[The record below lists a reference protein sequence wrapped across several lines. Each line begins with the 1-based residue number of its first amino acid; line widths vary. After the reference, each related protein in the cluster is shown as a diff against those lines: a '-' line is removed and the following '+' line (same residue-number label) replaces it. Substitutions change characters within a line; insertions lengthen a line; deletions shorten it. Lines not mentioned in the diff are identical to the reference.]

1 MIDRSGVSHRQKW
14 EAVELKKRVL
24 NAWYWWFRKFRSS
37 QQVKLHLWMI
47 LDVVTDL
54 RGWLGNVLQ
63 NVRSA
68 DGGFISHN
76 FSPPVINRSPMK
88 MRHLWRHR
96 MFDIRISETEWSSP
110 VRMFMQ
116 QNVCGSNCSSALCFP
131 LSSTTASST
140 ATCDA
145 MRGPEA
151 DIWASSL
158 SHRVE
163 AETSCCS
170 RRFASSMSVNTSDA
184 YVATWHG
191 VGRLKTLGVGSH

>member
-68 DGGFISHN
+68 GGGFISHN

-96 MFDIRISETEWSSP
+96 MFDIRTSETEWSSP
-110 VRMFMQ
+110 VTHVHATKRLWVELLFSTLFSSFFNYCFLYSHMRRYERTWSRHLGIVPISPGRGRNKLLQPTFCIIYECKHLGCI
-116 QNVCGSNCSSALCFP
+116 CGHV
-131 LSSTTASST
+131 TRRWEVK
-140 ATCDA
+140 DA
-145 MRGPEA
+145 RC
-151 DIWASSL
+151 
-158 SHRVE
+158 R
-163 AETSCCS
+163 
-170 RRFASSMSVNTSDA
+170 
-184 YVATWHG
+184 
-191 VGRLKTLGVGSH
+191 